1 MKQWEKYAGE
11 VSRVKGQRVTLP
23 SYDKVLI
30 STELVLDDQSQLR
43 EGNRV
48 HGENDVRMGGR
59 VIREGGERREKK
71 RERSEK
77 REGRK
82 SNQQLARFT
91 VDELVCTPHQ

>member
-59 VIREGGERREKK
+59 VIREGGREEREMKPK
-71 RERSEK
+71 DYLTANLARSELQPMPV
-77 REGRK
+77 
-82 SNQQLARFT
+82 SYVPPVA
-91 VDELVCTPHQ
+91 

>member
-11 VSRVKGQRVTLP
+11 VSRVKGQKVTLP

-48 HGENDVRMGGR
+48 YGENEV
-59 VIREGGERREKK
+59 REGEGVRWGE
-71 RERSEK
+71 
-77 REGRK
+77 EGKVQWSKGGVFESHRDCHWVHG
-82 SNQQLARFT
+82 QIR
-91 VDELVCTPHQ
+91 